1 MNKLKENYLF
11 FITIFLFIIIFTLFA
26 YFFLQ
31 KNNNIDK
38 SIIRLASLSPS
49 ITEYIY
55 DTGLDK
61 YLIADTTY
69 CNYPEDAKHKE
80 KIGSFND
87 VNYEQIA
94 KLKINTVIIQQ
105 NMQAQK
111 EKLESMGIKVIEINN
126 NTIND
131 ILNTYDILGDA
142 FNIKNITDK
151 RKNKLKENIEKIK
164 KSLPK
169 TQKKYSAVIS
179 IFRNYGSEISTFT
192 AAGGNNLYNDIL
204 EILNID
210 NPLKNFPPYTE
221 ISKESILKINPDF
234 IFDMYH
240 GNDYNFAE
248 KDWAYM
254 PLKAVKNNNVIILYD
269 NYLSLPGPRINLIIE
284 KFAQEYM
291 SKLND

>member
-1 MNKLKENYLF
+1 MNKFKENYLF
-11 FITIFLFIIIFTLFA
+11 FITILLFIIIFILFA
-26 YFFLQ
+26 YFLLQ

-49 ITEYIY
+49 ITEYVY

-94 KLKINTVIIQQ
+94 KLKINTAIIQQ

-131 ILNTYDILGDA
+131 ILNAYDILGNE

-151 RKNKLKENIEKIK
+151 RKNQIQEKIENIK

-169 TQKKYSAVIS
+169 NKKKYSAVIS

-221 ISKESILKINPDF
+221 ISKESILKINPAF

-240 GNDYNFAE
+240 VNDYKDAQ
-248 KDWAYM
+248 KDWADM
-254 PLKAVKNNNVIILYD
+254 PLKAVKNNDVIILYE
-269 NYLSLPGPRINLIIE
+269 NYLSLPGPRIDLIIE
-284 KFAQEYM
+284 KFAHEYI

>member
-1 MNKLKENYLF
+1 MKKLKENYLF
-11 FITIFLFIIIFTLFA
+11 FITIFLFIIIFILFA
-26 YFFLQ
+26 YFLIQ
-31 KNNNIDK
+31 KNSKIDNIN
-38 SIIRLASLSPS
+38 IRLASLSPS

-61 YLIADTTY
+61 YLIADTIY

-94 KLKINTVIIQQ
+94 KLEINTVIIQQ

-111 EKLESMGIKVIEINN
+111 EKLKSMGVKVVEINN

-131 ILNTYDILGDA
+131 ILNAYDILGDA

-151 RKNKLKENIEKIK
+151 RKNQIQEKIENIK

-169 TQKKYSAVIS
+169 NKKENSAIIS

-221 ISKESILKINPDF
+221 ISKESILNINPDF

-240 GNDYNFAE
+240 GNNYKLAY
-248 KDWAYM
+248 KDWEDM
-254 PLKAVKNNNVIILYD
+254 PLKAVKNNDIIILYD
-269 NYLSLPGPRINLIIE
+269 NYISLPGPRINLIIE
-284 KFAQEYM
+284 KFAQEYIN
-291 SKLND
+291 KIND

>member
-1 MNKLKENYLF
+1 MNKFKENYLF
-11 FITIFLFIIIFTLFA
+11 FITIFLFIIIFILFA
-26 YFFLQ
+26 YFLLQ

-61 YLIADTTY
+61 YLVADTTY

-94 KLKINTVIIQQ
+94 KLKINTAIIQQ
-105 NMQAQK
+105 NMQTQK
-111 EKLESMGIKVIEINN
+111 EKLKSMGIKVIEINN

-131 ILNTYDILGDA
+131 ILNAYDILGNE

-151 RKNKLKENIEKIK
+151 RKNQIQEKIENIK

-169 TQKKYSAVIS
+169 NKKENSAVIS

-221 ISKESILKINPDF
+221 ISKESILKINPAF
-234 IFDMYH
+234 IFDMVD
-240 GNDYNFAE
+240 GNDYKDAQ
-248 KDWAYM
+248 KDWADM
-254 PLKAVKNNNVIILYD
+254 PLKAVKNNDVIILYE
-269 NYLSLPGPRINLIIE
+269 NYLSLPGPRIDLIIE
-284 KFAQEYM
+284 KFAHEYI

>member
-11 FITIFLFIIIFTLFA
+11 FIIIFLFIIIFILFA
-26 YFFLQ
+26 YFLVQ
-31 KNNNIDK
+31 KNNKIDK
-38 SIIRLASLSPS
+38 SSIRLASLSPS

-61 YLIADTTY
+61 YLTADTTY
-69 CNYPEDAKHKE
+69 CNYPEDAKNKE

-131 ILNTYDILGDA
+131 ILNAYDILGEA

-151 RKNKLKENIEKIK
+151 RKNQIKEKIENIK
-164 KSLPK
+164 KSLPETK
-169 TQKKYSAVIS
+169 KKYSAVIS

-221 ISKESILKINPDF
+221 ISKESILKLNPDF

-240 GNDYNFAE
+240 GNDYKYAY
-248 KDWAYM
+248 KDWADM
-254 PLKAVKNNNVIILYD
+254 PLKAVKNNDVIILYED
-269 NYLSLPGPRINLIIE
+269 YLSLPGPRINLIIE
-284 KFAQEYM
+284 KFAQKYIN
-291 SKLND
+291 KIND

>member
-1 MNKLKENYLF
+1 MNKFKENYLF
-11 FITIFLFIIIFTLFA
+11 FITILLFIIIFILFA
-26 YFFLQ
+26 YFLLQ

-94 KLKINTVIIQQ
+94 KLKINTAIIQQ

-131 ILNTYDILGDA
+131 ILNAYDILGNE

-151 RKNKLKENIEKIK
+151 RKNQIQEKIENIK

-169 TQKKYSAVIS
+169 NKKENSAVIS

-221 ISKESILKINPDF
+221 ISKESILKINPAF

-240 GNDYNFAE
+240 VNDYKDAQ
-248 KDWAYM
+248 KDWADM
-254 PLKAVKNNNVIILYD
+254 PLKAVKNNDVIILYE
-269 NYLSLPGPRINLIIE
+269 NYLSLPGPRIDLIIE
-284 KFAQEYM
+284 KFAHEYI

>member
-11 FITIFLFIIIFTLFA
+11 FITILLFIIIFILFA
-26 YFFLQ
+26 YFLLQ

-94 KLKINTVIIQQ
+94 KLKINTAIIQQ

-131 ILNTYDILGDA
+131 ILNAYDILGNE

-151 RKNKLKENIEKIK
+151 RKNQIQEKIENIK

-169 TQKKYSAVIS
+169 NKKENSAVIS

-221 ISKESILKINPDF
+221 ISKESILKINPAF

-240 GNDYNFAE
+240 GNDYKDAQ
-248 KDWAYM
+248 KDWADM
-254 PLKAVKNNNVIILYD
+254 PLKAVKNNDIIILYES
-269 NYLSLPGPRINLIIE
+269 YLSLPGPRIDLIIE
-284 KFAQEYM
+284 KFAHEYI

>member
-1 MNKLKENYLF
+1 MNKFKENYLF
-11 FITIFLFIIIFTLFA
+11 FITIFLFIIIFILFA
-26 YFFLQ
+26 YFLLQ

-94 KLKINTVIIQQ
+94 KLKINTAIIQQ

-131 ILNTYDILGDA
+131 ILNAYDILGNE

-151 RKNKLKENIEKIK
+151 RKNQIQEKIENIK

-169 TQKKYSAVIS
+169 NKKENSAVIS

-221 ISKESILKINPDF
+221 ISKESILKLNPDF

-240 GNDYNFAE
+240 GNDYKDAE
-248 KDWAYM
+248 KDWSDM
-254 PLKAVKNNNVIILYD
+254 PLKAVKNNDVIILYE
-269 NYLSLPGPRINLIIE
+269 NYLSLPGPRIDLIIE
-284 KFAQEYM
+284 KFAHEYI

>member
-1 MNKLKENYLF
+1 MNKFKENYLF
-11 FITIFLFIIIFTLFA
+11 FITILLFIIIFILFA
-26 YFFLQ
+26 YFLLQ

-94 KLKINTVIIQQ
+94 KLKINTAIIQQ

-131 ILNTYDILGDA
+131 ILNAYDILGNE

-151 RKNKLKENIEKIK
+151 RKNQIQEKIENIK

-169 TQKKYSAVIS
+169 NKKENSAVIS

-221 ISKESILKINPDF
+221 ISKESILKINPAF

-240 GNDYNFAE
+240 SNDYKDAQ
-248 KDWAYM
+248 KDWADM
-254 PLKAVKNNNVIILYD
+254 PLKAVKNNDIIILYES
-269 NYLSLPGPRINLIIE
+269 YLSLPGPRIDLIIE
-284 KFAQEYM
+284 KFAQEYI
-291 SKLND
+291 SKLSD

>member
-1 MNKLKENYLF
+1 MKKLKENYLF
-11 FITIFLFIIIFTLFA
+11 FITIFLFIIIFILFA
-26 YFFLQ
+26 YFLIQ
-31 KNNNIDK
+31 KNSKIDNIN
-38 SIIRLASLSPS
+38 IRLASLSPS

-61 YLIADTTY
+61 YLIADTIY

-94 KLKINTVIIQQ
+94 KLEINTVIIQQ

-111 EKLESMGIKVIEINN
+111 EKLKSMGIKVVEINN

-131 ILNTYDILGDA
+131 ILNAYDILGDA

-151 RKNKLKENIEKIK
+151 RKNQIKTEIENIK
-164 KSLPK
+164 KLLPK
-169 TQKKYSAVIS
+169 NKEKYSAVIS
-179 IFRNYGSEISTFT
+179 IFRNYGSKISTFT

-204 EILNID
+204 EILNIN
-210 NPLKNFPPYTE
+210 NPLKNLPPYTE
-221 ISKESILKINPDF
+221 ISKESILNINPDF

-240 GNDYNFAE
+240 GNDYKNAQT
-248 KDWAYM
+248 DCANL
-254 PLKAVKNNNVIILYD
+254 PLKPVKNNDVIILYD

-284 KFAQEYM
+284 KFAQEYIN
-291 SKLND
+291 KIND